1 MDALQNLEPLLR
13 VFWYLALPV
22 SLIFLIQTVM
32 TFIGSDAG
40 DGVDADF
47 DGDLDG
53 VEAPFQLFTFRNL
66 INFLLGFSWTGI
78 SFYGLIANRPVL
90 VVLSVVVGVLFILI
104 FFAVIKQIQ
113 KLAEDNSFK
122 IQSVLYKTASVYL
135 RIPEYRSGTGKIQ
148 VSVNGT
154 VREIDAITNHEQ
166 IASGTA
172 VKIIKIESSTLVLVE
187 KL

>member
-1 MDALQNLEPLLR
+1 MDALHNLEPLLR

-32 TFIGSDAG
+32 TFIGSDTG
-40 DGVDADF
+40 DGVHADF

-78 SFYGLIANRPVL
+78 SFYGLIDNRPIL
-90 VVLSVVVGVLFILI
+90 VILSVVVGVLFILI
-104 FFAVIKQIQ
+104 FFAVIKQLQ

-122 IQSVLYKTASVYL
+122 IQSVLNKTGSVYL
-135 RIPEYRSGTGKIQ
+135 RIPENRSGTGKIQ

-154 VREIDAITNHEQ
+154 FREIDAITNNEQ
-166 IASGTA
+166 IASGSTI
-172 VKIIKIESSTLVLVE
+172 KIIKIESNNLVLVE